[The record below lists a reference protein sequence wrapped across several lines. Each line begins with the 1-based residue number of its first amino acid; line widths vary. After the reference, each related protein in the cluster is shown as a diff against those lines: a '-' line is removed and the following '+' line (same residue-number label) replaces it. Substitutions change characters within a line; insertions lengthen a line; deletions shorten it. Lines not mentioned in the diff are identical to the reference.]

1 MIKYPLF
8 IFPLNIPFRFSKWL
22 SRLEFV
28 IFPDNIHPF
37 PFKQQDLNA
46 LLFFFSKPKKDKSKK
61 YRVTEDKLTVKALPD
76 LNRLLCQRQSSVHVP
91 NRKAANHYLYSYR
104 SFLLPF
110 FKINHCLFGSQM
122 VQMQH
127 KIARLE
133 KVIAYMVKTS
143 F

>member
-76 LNRLLCQRQSSVHVP
+76 LNRLLCHRQSSLHFP
-91 NRKAANHYLYSYR
+91 
-104 SFLLPF
+104 
-110 FKINHCLFGSQM
+110 I
-122 VQMQH
+122 
-127 KIARLE
+127 E
-133 KVIAYMVKTS
+133 KLRTIIYIVIAHFCSPFLKLTIVYLAHRWCKCSIKSPVWKK
-143 F
+143 